1 MQSNLESGSFNRPG
15 LVLPFQGRAVEP
27 WGSRKRATSGPPISA
42 LWLASGDVLKAGRW
56 EDLAWLGLALAALA
70 LVLESFF

>member
-1 MQSNLESGSFNRPG
+1 MQSNFESGSFNRPG
-15 LVLPFQGRAVEP
+15 LVLPFQRRAVEP
-27 WGSRKRATSGPPISA
+27 WGSRKRATSGPPSA
-42 LWLASGDVLKAGRW
+42 LWLASGDVLKARRW